1 MVTAPRAG
9 AVALDSTDGRLV
21 VGTTVAGS
29 AVAMLTATVVNVA
42 LPALAA
48 DLDATS
54 GQQQWVVNGYLLTI
68 ASLILIGGNLG
79 DRFGRLRLY
88 RIGTAWF
95 ALASL
100 LCAVAPS
107 IEVLIVARL
116 LQGVGG
122 ALLTPGSLAIIEATL
137 RPDDRG
143 RGVGQWSG
151 LSGVAGAIGP
161 LVGGLLV
168 DISWRWVFLLN
179 LPLAALVL
187 VLSRRVPESS
197 DAAARQEPLDIIGA
211 TLAACTLGGAS
222 FAMIQGPAG
231 GFGPLDWAAIVL
243 AVASG
248 VVLVV
253 HERRQ
258 LHPMVP
264 IDLFT
269 IRPFVAAN
277 IVTLLVYGGMGV
289 VFFLLSIQLQVA
301 LGWSPLAAGAALLP
315 VTGLMM
321 VLSSRAG
328 DLAQRIG
335 PRWPLTFGPLLIAAG
350 MLLLSDLSPGDVYVS
365 GVLPGVVVFGLG
377 LAASVA
383 PVTATALGSIPDE
396 RAGAAS
402 GLNNAVSRSG
412 QLLTIAAVPPLVGLT
427 GDALGDPGEL
437 ASGFGD
443 AMRIGAGFVVAGALA
458 AVLMFRADDAIDD
471 PDAPDDDADHDDCSV
486 RYHCGVESPQLVRR

>member
-1 MVTAPRAG
+1 
-9 AVALDSTDGRLV
+9 
-21 VGTTVAGS
+21 
-29 AVAMLTATVVNVA
+29 
-42 LPALAA
+42 
-48 DLDATS
+48 
-54 GQQQWVVNGYLLTI
+54 
-68 ASLILIGGNLG
+68 
-79 DRFGRLRLY
+79 
-88 RIGTAWF
+88 
-95 ALASL
+95 
-100 LCAVAPS
+100 
-107 IEVLIVARL
+107 
-116 LQGVGG
+116 
-122 ALLTPGSLAIIEATL
+122 
-137 RPDDRG
+137 
-143 RGVGQWSG
+143 
-151 LSGVAGAIGP
+151 
-161 LVGGLLV
+161 
-168 DISWRWVFLLN
+168 
-179 LPLAALVL
+179 
-187 VLSRRVPESS
+187 
-197 DAAARQEPLDIIGA
+197 
-211 TLAACTLGGAS
+211 
-222 FAMIQGPAG
+222 MIQGPAG

-243 AVASG
+243 AATSG

-258 LHPMVP
+258 PHPMVP

-335 PRWPLTFGPLLIAAG
+335 PRWPLTFGPLLIAGG
-350 MLLLSDLSPGDVYVS
+350 MLLLSGLSPGDVYVS
-365 GVLPGVVVFGLG
+365 GVLPGVLVFGLG

-437 ASGFGD
+437 ASGFDD

-458 AVLMFRADDAIDD
+458 AALMFRADDAIDD
-471 PDAPDDDADHDDCSV
+471 PDTPDDDAAADHDDCSV